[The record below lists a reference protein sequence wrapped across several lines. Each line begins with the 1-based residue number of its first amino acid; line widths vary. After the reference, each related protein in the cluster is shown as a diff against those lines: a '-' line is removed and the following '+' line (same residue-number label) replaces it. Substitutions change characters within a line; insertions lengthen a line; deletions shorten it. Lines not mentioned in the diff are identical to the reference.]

1 MNNEYETTLAAESVL
16 ELSNDIIKA
25 VLKTADTVGY
35 NDPQLTA
42 IIPAGIGMAIE
53 RLGEKC
59 PLMMDVLRLMLEK
72 KDA

>member
-1 MNNEYETTLAAESVL
+1 MNNEYETTLATESVL

-35 NDPQLTA
+35 NDPQLTS

-53 RLGEKC
+53 RLEEHC